1 MLVFVVPVKSQ
12 RITKSWDLLTK
23 LLERCLR
30 SICNQTS
37 SNFQVFVVCN
47 EKPNIAFKHPNIH
60 YIEVD
65 FPPPITL
72 PLERE
77 NIQGYEHIHSADIAN
92 KNADKAKKI
101 MKGIEKAAQFRASHI
116 MVVDA
121 DDCVSCRLAKFIDQ
135 NPDADGWVMRRGYM
149 YREGSRF
156 IYVNRK
162 RFNHVS
168 GTSLIIKYEK
178 HPIVF
183 ENPNFYRPSF
193 DEFPGG
199 ADIRPLP
206 FIGALYSMLNGENI
220 LMSSQTFTQM
230 QYQIMKSIPK
240 LLEKLMRYRVCLLNP
255 SIKKE
260 FGLYPVTQS

>member
-1 MLVFVVPVKSQ
+1 MLVFVVPVKSEK
-12 RITKSWDLLTK
+12 ITGSWDLLTR

-37 SNFQVFVVCN
+37 PNFKILVVCN
-47 EKPNIAFKHPNIH
+47 EKPNVIFNHSNIH

-72 PLERE
+72 PSERD
-77 NIQGYEHIHSADIAN
+77 NIQGYEHIHSLDIAN

-101 MKGIEKAAQFRASHI
+101 LKGIEKAAQFRATHI

-121 DDCVSCRLAKFIDQ
+121 DDCVSSRLAQFIDEH
-135 NPDADGWVMRRGYM
+135 PDADGWVMRRGYM

-156 IYVNRK
+156 IYVNRR

-168 GTSLIIKYEK
+168 GTSLIIKYERY
-178 HPIVF
+178 PIVF

-199 ADIRPLP
+199 ADVQPLP
-206 FIGALYSMLNGENI
+206 FVGALYSMLNGENI

-230 QYQIMKSIPK
+230 QGQIITSIPT
-240 LLEKLMRYRVCLLNP
+240 LLEKLIRYRVCLLNP
-255 SIKKE
+255 AIEKE
-260 FGLYPVTQS
+260 FGLYSVI